1 MCIRDSAA
9 KAIAAQETS
18 LTDLMINGE
27 DNIKGLKDLDGIE
40 IIGGEKNQNRRGLV
54 SFRIIG
60 ISSHV
65 IVEFLNNKG
74 IRTHVRKADH
84 YSGNI
89 LNPLGWEDC
98 VRVSVCHYNSSEEIK
113 SLLLALYEFQL
124 DALTN

>member
-1 MCIRDSAA
+1 
-9 KAIAAQETS
+9 
-18 LTDLMINGE
+18 MINGE

-60 ISSHV
+60 VLSHL
-65 IVEFLNNKG
+65 IVDFLNSKG

-89 LNPLGWEDC
+89 LKPLGWEDC
-98 VRVSVCHYNSSEEIK
+98 IRVSVCHYNSSEEIK
-113 SLLLALYEFQL
+113 SLLLALNEYLL
-124 DALTN
+124 DAPTN